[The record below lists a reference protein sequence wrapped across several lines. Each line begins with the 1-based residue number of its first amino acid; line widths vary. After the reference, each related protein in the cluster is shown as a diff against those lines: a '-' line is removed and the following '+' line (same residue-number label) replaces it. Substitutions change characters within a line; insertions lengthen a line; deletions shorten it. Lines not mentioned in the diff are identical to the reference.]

1 MSDHFTVG
9 PISGNNNAVGRGNSI
24 SIGTP
29 APAAKD
35 DSGGQRDGSPRQALY
50 AFADI
55 ANYSHLNARLQKI
68 SQDDLAELLDASVT
82 EAGARLDLVEA
93 QDQGDARLLTF
104 PANSDAGK
112 ILAVMPRYLNDGL
125 IARNE
130 DMAPHARM
138 RVRLAFAMGAAIP
151 AGTGLAGDAPVTA
164 VRLANSAVFRYV
176 LNEATRAQCGVMIDS
191 YLHDQFVRLRFR
203 PDISPDDYAP
213 VLVTNPEKG
222 FEAQAWLRLF
232 GYSGQQLVEEWLH

>member
-1 MSDHFTVG
+1 
-9 PISGNNNAVGRGNSI
+9 
-24 SIGTP
+24 
-29 APAAKD
+29 
-35 DSGGQRDGSPRQALY
+35 
-50 AFADI
+50 
-55 ANYSHLNARLQKI
+55 
-68 SQDDLAELLDASVT
+68 
-82 EAGARLDLVEA
+82 
-93 QDQGDARLLTF
+93 
-104 PANSDAGK
+104 
-112 ILAVMPRYLNDGL
+112 MPRYLNDGL
-125 IARNE
+125 IARNA

-138 RVRLAFAMGAAIP
+138 RVRLAFAMGAAVP

-164 VRLANSAVFRYV
+164 VRLANSAVFKYV
-176 LNEATRAQCGVMIDS
+176 LNEATQAQCGVMIDS